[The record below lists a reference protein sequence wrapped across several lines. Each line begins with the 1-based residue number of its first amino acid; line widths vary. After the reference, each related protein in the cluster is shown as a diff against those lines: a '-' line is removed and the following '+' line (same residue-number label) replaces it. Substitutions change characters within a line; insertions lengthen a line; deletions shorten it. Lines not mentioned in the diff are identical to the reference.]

1 MDNKPVAGMA
11 SAPTISTVQSEPDL
25 PLSHET
31 ARDSSSSPIPGRPVL
46 PTNAS
51 DPPGLQN
58 FQSPL
63 RQHKRQPSAH
73 REIKETLNA
82 RVEYASD
89 EDDGRTH
96 HKINQYTIIEEVGR
110 GSYGAVHLATDQFG
124 TEYAVKEFSKSR
136 LRKRAQSQILR
147 RGPQGRPRR
156 QPLRLRSNG
165 EVLTPQLGAEQPG
178 EKEDALHL
186 IREEVAIM
194 KKLDHPNLVQLIEVL
209 DDPNEDSLY
218 MVLEICK
225 KGVVMKV
232 GLDDHAD
239 PYSDDTCRY
248 YFRDLILA
256 IEYLHSQSIIHRD
269 IKPDNLLVAADD
281 TLKVS
286 DFGVSE
292 MFEKP
297 DSMKVKKSAGSPA
310 FLAPELCSSHG
321 EVSGTAADIW
331 SMGVCLYCFRYGK
344 IPFNRASVLEMYEAI
359 QTEQPK
365 IPDDEDR
372 AFTDLLRRLLEKDPE
387 QRITM
392 AELREHEWITKNG
405 TDTLLSREENCVH
418 KVEPPNELEISRA
431 FTRKMDNAF
440 CVLKAIAK
448 FKSLLS
454 RRATRPTVAEEIED
468 GTFDPAEEK
477 ARAEEI
483 EALLAQRREVLSS
496 RTRDDSGSS
505 NDEDVGK
512 GHAKDIGDQEP
523 LYLGIGTSSRHAFY
537 LDDDSADD
545 VVADSP
551 IAVDYNIY
559 DQAYEQAITDR
570 LAANPS
576 VRPIM
581 YLTKF
586 VNDSDRF
593 KALGNIVEDTTTAVR
608 EQVRE
613 ARATIHEHF
622 TAPSTAKLGKLVARM
637 GLADPP
643 QGAKPTALSD
653 GVVSTLTAPEEKEG
667 SGPGRSSSNSSS
679 DDARREEK
687 DAVNNGG
694 AAADGP
700 SAKDKDG
707 DAAEQPTAPMAA
719 LAAIKAVSLS

>member
-1 MDNKPVAGMA
+1 M
-11 SAPTISTVQSEPDL
+11 
-25 PLSHET
+25 
-31 ARDSSSSPIPGRPVL
+31 DSSSSMETPTAPTINMPQNEPSLPLKYDSVQDLSTSAMLERPQL
-46 PTNAS
+46 ATNAS

-73 REIKETLNA
+73 REIKETLDA

-89 EDDGRTH
+89 EDDGRTY

-156 QPLRLRSNG
+156 QPLRVRSNG
-165 EVLTPQLGAEQPG
+165 QVLTPQLGGEQPG
-178 EKEDALHL
+178 EKEDSLHL

-194 KKLDHPNLVQLIEVL
+194 KKLNHPNLVQLIEVL
-209 DDPNEDSLY
+209 DDPGEDSLY
-218 MVLEICK
+218 MVLEMCK
-225 KGVVMKV
+225 KGVAMKV
-232 GLDDHAD
+232 GLDDQAD
-239 PYSDDTCRY
+239 PYSDDVCRY

-297 DSMKVKKSAGSPA
+297 DHMKIKKSAGSPA
-310 FLAPELCSSHG
+310 FLAPELCSPHG

-344 IPFNRASVLEMYEAI
+344 IPFNRVSVLEMYEAI

-365 IPDDEDR
+365 IPDGEDP
-372 AFTDLLRRLLEKDPE
+372 AFVDILERLLKKDPE

-392 AELREHEWITKNG
+392 AELREHQWITKDG
-405 TDTLLSREENCVH
+405 TDTLLSEEENCAH
-418 KVEPPNELEISRA
+418 KVDPPNELEISRA
-431 FTRKMDNAF
+431 FTRKMDNVF
-440 CVLKAIAK
+440 CVLKAISK

-454 RRATRPTVAEEIED
+454 DRRASRSPVVTDEIGD

-483 EALLAQRREVLSS
+483 EALLAQRREVLSR
-496 RTRDDSGSS
+496 RTRDSTGDSDDSTA
-505 NDEDVGK
+505 GK
-512 GHAKDIGDQEP
+512 GHAKDISDQEP

-537 LDDDSADD
+537 LDDESADD

-551 IAVDYNIY
+551 SAVDYNIY
-559 DQAYEQAITDR
+559 DRAYEQAIKDR
-570 LAANPS
+570 LSANPAA
-576 VRPIM
+576 RPVM

-586 VNDSDRF
+586 VRETDHF
-593 KALGNIVEDTTTAVR
+593 KSFENIVEGTIFSPAAVR
-608 EQVRE
+608 EQMRE
-613 ARATIHEHF
+613 TRASLHEHF
-622 TAPSTAKLGKLVARM
+622 TSPSTNKLGRLVAKMGLTDPPLADGAVSALVAPNDDADDAEPPPAASADDAAHPALEKLVESDA
-637 GLADPP
+637 ADK
-643 QGAKPTALSD
+643 ASTASE
-653 GVVSTLTAPEEKEG
+653 S
-667 SGPGRSSSNSSS
+667 
-679 DDARREEK
+679 
-687 DAVNNGG
+687 
-694 AAADGP
+694 AAAATG
-700 SAKDKDG
+700 S
-707 DAAEQPTAPMAA
+707 
-719 LAAIKAVSLS
+719 S